1 MNRIAY
7 TALVAF
13 LSILA
18 TLLAVGWLAPDR
30 PAPDEPATDGSATP
44 AAPEAPQAEEA
55 GALPLVTLE
64 ELARHDGAQ
73 SCWKAI
79 DGKVYDVTD
88 FLDAHPTPVS
98 VMLEWCGRESTG
110 AWETKGYGRPHSE
123 AAELMLEDFL
133 VGRLAPSP

>member
-1 MNRIAY
+1 MNKIAY

-18 TLLAVGWLAPDR
+18 TLLVVGWLDR
-30 PAPDEPATDGSATP
+30 DAPAPNDAPPP
-44 AAPEAPQAEEA
+44 AAPEAPAAEEPA
-55 GALPLVTLE
+55 DLPLVTLE
-64 ELARHDGAQ
+64 ELARHDGPE

-98 VMLEWCGRESTG
+98 VMLEWCGRESTE
-110 AWETKGYGRPHSE
+110 AWETKGYGQPHSE
-123 AAELMLEDFL
+123 AAERMLEDFL
-133 VGRLAPSP
+133 VGRLVP